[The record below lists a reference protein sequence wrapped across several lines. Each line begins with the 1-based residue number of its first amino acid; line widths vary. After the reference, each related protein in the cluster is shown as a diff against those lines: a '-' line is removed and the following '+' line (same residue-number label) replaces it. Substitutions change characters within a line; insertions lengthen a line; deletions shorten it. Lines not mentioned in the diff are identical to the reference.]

1 MITLPLPY
9 PIVNRF
15 SQNTC
20 EDSVK
25 NKRDRLFFALLFVP
39 QASQSSYDRRAELE
53 VLLAIPSAQDACGM
67 EIRME
72 ENEGKEKKQKKKMQP
87 KRWLA
92 GFLGIFLAGLAGCM
106 ALVIWVDP
114 FFQYHKPL
122 AWFPYLV
129 DNQVNQNPGLA
140 KHMDYD
146 GILIGSS
153 MTASFNTDW
162 FEELMG
168 MKTQKLSYN
177 GSYPKDLS
185 NIMQLVFDA
194 KGDQVKAVY
203 MAVDQSTFSADPE
216 ETKFPVTDYLYD
228 DNVFNDVPYLL
239 NKDVLLDYILRPL
252 ADRKDASDWAE
263 LYKPW
268 WTDEYYNKANVL
280 MYYEAAE
287 EKQEEEALAADYFK
301 DAVEE
306 NLQKNILPYIEAH
319 PETEFYIFYPPY
331 SILFWNDVTREKELE
346 AVIGRL
352 EYMTERL
359 LNYENVHVFNFL
371 GKEDIICNLNNYAD
385 YMHYHKNVCRY
396 ITECFATGENELH
409 PENYG
414 QAFDEIRT
422 LAMSYDYP
430 AIWDDWYDTTPRYG
444 EE

>member
-1 MITLPLPY
+1 
-9 PIVNRF
+9 
-15 SQNTC
+15 
-20 EDSVK
+20 
-25 NKRDRLFFALLFVP
+25 
-39 QASQSSYDRRAELE
+39 
-53 VLLAIPSAQDACGM
+53 
-67 EIRME
+67 ME

-92 GFLGIFLAGLAGCM
+92 GFLGIFLAGLAGCI

-239 NKDVLLDYILRPL
+239 NKDVLLNYILRPL

-346 AVIGRL
+346 EVIGRL

-385 YMHYHKNVCRY
+385 YMHYHKNVYRY
-396 ITECFATGENELH
+396 ITECFTTGENELH

-422 LAMSYDYP
+422 LAMSYNYP
-430 AIWDDWYDTTPRYG
+430 AIWDDWYDMTPRYG

>member
-1 MITLPLPY
+1 
-9 PIVNRF
+9 
-15 SQNTC
+15 
-20 EDSVK
+20 
-25 NKRDRLFFALLFVP
+25 
-39 QASQSSYDRRAELE
+39 
-53 VLLAIPSAQDACGM
+53 
-67 EIRME
+67 ME
-72 ENEGKEKKQKKKMQP
+72 ENEGKKKKQKKKMQP

-140 KHMDYD
+140 KHMEYD

>member
-1 MITLPLPY
+1 MG
-9 PIVNRF
+9 
-15 SQNTC
+15 S
-20 EDSVK
+20 SVK
-25 NKRDRLFFALLFVP
+25 NKRDRLFFTLLFVP
-39 QASQSSYDRRAELE
+39 QAPQSSYDRRAELE

-67 EIRME
+67 EIGME
-72 ENEGKEKKQKKKMQP
+72 ENEGKEKKQKKMQP
-87 KRWLA
+87 KRWLG

-422 LAMSYDYP
+422 LAMSYNYP
-430 AIWDDWYDTTPRYG
+430 AIWDDWYDMTPRYG

>member
-1 MITLPLPY
+1 M
-9 PIVNRF
+9 
-15 SQNTC
+15 
-20 EDSVK
+20 
-25 NKRDRLFFALLFVP
+25 P
-39 QASQSSYDRRAELE
+39 QASQSSYDRRAELK

-72 ENEGKEKKQKKKMQP
+72 ENEGKEKKQKKKMQA

-422 LAMSYDYP
+422 LAMSYNYP
-430 AIWDDWYDTTPRYG
+430 AIWDDWYDRTPRYG

>member
-1 MITLPLPY
+1 
-9 PIVNRF
+9 
-15 SQNTC
+15 
-20 EDSVK
+20 
-25 NKRDRLFFALLFVP
+25 
-39 QASQSSYDRRAELE
+39 
-53 VLLAIPSAQDACGM
+53 
-67 EIRME
+67 ME

-92 GFLGIFLAGLAGCM
+92 GLLGIFLAGLAGCM

-153 MTASFNTDW
+153 MTASFNTNW

-430 AIWDDWYDTTPRYG
+430 AIWDDWYDTTPRDG

>member
-1 MITLPLPY
+1 
-9 PIVNRF
+9 
-15 SQNTC
+15 
-20 EDSVK
+20 
-25 NKRDRLFFALLFVP
+25 
-39 QASQSSYDRRAELE
+39 
-53 VLLAIPSAQDACGM
+53 
-67 EIRME
+67 ME
-72 ENEGKEKKQKKKMQP
+72 ENEGKEKKQKKKMQA

-422 LAMSYDYP
+422 LAMSYNYP
-430 AIWDDWYDTTPRYG
+430 AIWDDWYDRTPRYG

>member
-1 MITLPLPY
+1 M
-9 PIVNRF
+9 
-15 SQNTC
+15 
-20 EDSVK
+20 K
-25 NKRDRLFFALLFVP
+25 NKRDRLFFTLLFVP
-39 QASQSSYDRRAELE
+39 QAPQSSYDRRAELE

-67 EIRME
+67 EIGME
-72 ENEGKEKKQKKKMQP
+72 ENEGKEKKQKKMQP

-194 KGDQVKAVY
+194 KGDQVAAVY

-422 LAMSYDYP
+422 LAMSYNYP
-430 AIWDDWYDTTPRYG
+430 AIWDDWYDMTPRYG

>member
-1 MITLPLPY
+1 
-9 PIVNRF
+9 
-15 SQNTC
+15 
-20 EDSVK
+20 
-25 NKRDRLFFALLFVP
+25 
-39 QASQSSYDRRAELE
+39 
-53 VLLAIPSAQDACGM
+53 
-67 EIRME
+67 ME
-72 ENEGKEKKQKKKMQP
+72 ENEGKEKKQKKMQP

-280 MYYEAAE
+280 MYYEPAE
-287 EKQEEEALAADYFK
+287 ERPEEEALAADYFK

-430 AIWDDWYDTTPRYG
+430 AIWDDWYDMTPRYG

>member
-1 MITLPLPY
+1 
-9 PIVNRF
+9 
-15 SQNTC
+15 
-20 EDSVK
+20 
-25 NKRDRLFFALLFVP
+25 
-39 QASQSSYDRRAELE
+39 
-53 VLLAIPSAQDACGM
+53 
-67 EIRME
+67 ME

-280 MYYEAAE
+280 MYYEAVE

-359 LNYENVHVFNFL
+359 LNYENVHVFNIL

-422 LAMSYDYP
+422 LAMSYNYP
-430 AIWDDWYDTTPRYG
+430 AIWDDWYDRTPRYG

>member
-1 MITLPLPY
+1 
-9 PIVNRF
+9 
-15 SQNTC
+15 
-20 EDSVK
+20 
-25 NKRDRLFFALLFVP
+25 
-39 QASQSSYDRRAELE
+39 
-53 VLLAIPSAQDACGM
+53 
-67 EIRME
+67 ME
-72 ENEGKEKKQKKKMQP
+72 ENEGKEKKQKKMQP
-87 KRWLA
+87 KRWLG

-122 AWFPYLV
+122 VWFPYLV

-346 AVIGRL
+346 TVIGRL

-422 LAMSYDYP
+422 LAMSYNYP

>member
-1 MITLPLPY
+1 
-9 PIVNRF
+9 
-15 SQNTC
+15 
-20 EDSVK
+20 
-25 NKRDRLFFALLFVP
+25 
-39 QASQSSYDRRAELE
+39 
-53 VLLAIPSAQDACGM
+53 
-67 EIRME
+67 ME
-72 ENEGKEKKQKKKMQP
+72 ENEGKEKKQKKMQP
-87 KRWLA
+87 KRWLP

-168 MKTQKLSYN
+168 IKTQKLSYN

-422 LAMSYDYP
+422 LAMSYNYP
-430 AIWDDWYDTTPRYG
+430 AIWDDWYDMTPRYG

>member
-1 MITLPLPY
+1 
-9 PIVNRF
+9 
-15 SQNTC
+15 
-20 EDSVK
+20 
-25 NKRDRLFFALLFVP
+25 VP

-67 EIRME
+67 EIGME
-72 ENEGKEKKQKKKMQP
+72 ENEGKEKKQKKMQP
-87 KRWLA
+87 KRWLG

-422 LAMSYDYP
+422 LAMSYNYP
-430 AIWDDWYDTTPRYG
+430 AIWDDWYDMTPRYG

>member
-1 MITLPLPY
+1 M
-9 PIVNRF
+9 
-15 SQNTC
+15 
-20 EDSVK
+20 
-25 NKRDRLFFALLFVP
+25 P
-39 QASQSSYDRRAELE
+39 QASQSSYDCRAELE

-72 ENEGKEKKQKKKMQP
+72 ENEGKEKKQKKMQP

>member
-1 MITLPLPY
+1 
-9 PIVNRF
+9 
-15 SQNTC
+15 
-20 EDSVK
+20 
-25 NKRDRLFFALLFVP
+25 
-39 QASQSSYDRRAELE
+39 
-53 VLLAIPSAQDACGM
+53 
-67 EIRME
+67 ME

-87 KRWLA
+87 KRWLG

-122 AWFPYLV
+122 TWFPYLV

-331 SILFWNDVTREKELE
+331 SILFWNDVTWEKELE

-409 PENYG
+409 PESYG

-422 LAMSYDYP
+422 LAMSYNYP

>member
-1 MITLPLPY
+1 
-9 PIVNRF
+9 
-15 SQNTC
+15 
-20 EDSVK
+20 
-25 NKRDRLFFALLFVP
+25 
-39 QASQSSYDRRAELE
+39 
-53 VLLAIPSAQDACGM
+53 
-67 EIRME
+67 ME

-92 GFLGIFLAGLAGCM
+92 GLLGIFLAGLAGCM

-153 MTASFNTDW
+153 MTASFNTNW

>member
-1 MITLPLPY
+1 
-9 PIVNRF
+9 
-15 SQNTC
+15 
-20 EDSVK
+20 
-25 NKRDRLFFALLFVP
+25 
-39 QASQSSYDRRAELE
+39 
-53 VLLAIPSAQDACGM
+53 
-67 EIRME
+67 ME

-92 GFLGIFLAGLAGCM
+92 GLLGIFLAGLAGCM

-422 LAMSYDYP
+422 LAMSYNYP
-430 AIWDDWYDTTPRYG
+430 AIWDDWYDRTPRYG

>member
-1 MITLPLPY
+1 
-9 PIVNRF
+9 
-15 SQNTC
+15 
-20 EDSVK
+20 
-25 NKRDRLFFALLFVP
+25 
-39 QASQSSYDRRAELE
+39 
-53 VLLAIPSAQDACGM
+53 
-67 EIRME
+67 ME
-72 ENEGKEKKQKKKMQP
+72 ENEGKEKKQKKMQP
-87 KRWLA
+87 KRWFA

>member
-1 MITLPLPY
+1 
-9 PIVNRF
+9 
-15 SQNTC
+15 
-20 EDSVK
+20 
-25 NKRDRLFFALLFVP
+25 
-39 QASQSSYDRRAELE
+39 
-53 VLLAIPSAQDACGM
+53 
-67 EIRME
+67 ME
-72 ENEGKEKKQKKKMQP
+72 ENEGKKKKQKKEMQP

-92 GFLGIFLAGLAGCM
+92 GFLGIFLAGLTGCM

-371 GKEDIICNLNNYAD
+371 GEEEIICNLNNYAD

-422 LAMSYDYP
+422 LAMSYNYP

>member
-1 MITLPLPY
+1 M
-9 PIVNRF
+9 
-15 SQNTC
+15 
-20 EDSVK
+20 
-25 NKRDRLFFALLFVP
+25 P
-39 QASQSSYDRRAELE
+39 QASQSSDDRRAELE
-53 VLLAIPSAQDACGM
+53 VLLAISSAQDACGM

-72 ENEGKEKKQKKKMQP
+72 ENEGKEKKQKKMQP

>member
-1 MITLPLPY
+1 
-9 PIVNRF
+9 
-15 SQNTC
+15 
-20 EDSVK
+20 
-25 NKRDRLFFALLFVP
+25 
-39 QASQSSYDRRAELE
+39 
-53 VLLAIPSAQDACGM
+53 
-67 EIRME
+67 ME
-72 ENEGKEKKQKKKMQP
+72 ENEGKEKKQKKMQP

-92 GFLGIFLAGLAGCM
+92 GFLGIFLAGVAGCM

-228 DNVFNDVPYLL
+228 DTVFNDVPYLL

-422 LAMSYDYP
+422 LAMSYNYP
-430 AIWDDWYDTTPRYG
+430 AIWDDWYDMTLRYG

>member
-1 MITLPLPY
+1 
-9 PIVNRF
+9 
-15 SQNTC
+15 
-20 EDSVK
+20 
-25 NKRDRLFFALLFVP
+25 
-39 QASQSSYDRRAELE
+39 
-53 VLLAIPSAQDACGM
+53 
-67 EIRME
+67 ME
-72 ENEGKEKKQKKKMQP
+72 ENEGKEKKQKKKIQP

-203 MAVDQSTFSADPE
+203 RAVDQSTFSADPE

>member
-1 MITLPLPY
+1 
-9 PIVNRF
+9 
-15 SQNTC
+15 
-20 EDSVK
+20 
-25 NKRDRLFFALLFVP
+25 
-39 QASQSSYDRRAELE
+39 
-53 VLLAIPSAQDACGM
+53 
-67 EIRME
+67 ME
-72 ENEGKEKKQKKKMQP
+72 ENEGKEKKQKKMQP

-263 LYKPW
+263 LCKPW

-422 LAMSYDYP
+422 LAMSYNYP
-430 AIWDDWYDTTPRYG
+430 AIWDDWYDMTPRYG

>member
-1 MITLPLPY
+1 
-9 PIVNRF
+9 
-15 SQNTC
+15 
-20 EDSVK
+20 
-25 NKRDRLFFALLFVP
+25 
-39 QASQSSYDRRAELE
+39 
-53 VLLAIPSAQDACGM
+53 
-67 EIRME
+67 ME
-72 ENEGKEKKQKKKMQP
+72 ENEGKKKKQKKKMQP

-92 GFLGIFLAGLAGCM
+92 GFAGIFLAGLTGCM

-140 KHMDYD
+140 KHMDYN

-306 NLQKNILPYIEAH
+306 NLQKNILPYIGAH

-371 GKEDIICNLNNYAD
+371 GKEEIICNLNNYAD

-409 PENYG
+409 PESYG

-422 LAMSYDYP
+422 LAMSYNYP

>member
-1 MITLPLPY
+1 
-9 PIVNRF
+9 
-15 SQNTC
+15 
-20 EDSVK
+20 
-25 NKRDRLFFALLFVP
+25 
-39 QASQSSYDRRAELE
+39 
-53 VLLAIPSAQDACGM
+53 
-67 EIRME
+67 ME
-72 ENEGKEKKQKKKMQP
+72 ENEGKEKKQKKMQP

-168 MKTQKLSYN
+168 MRTQKLSYN

-203 MAVDQSTFSADPE
+203 MAVDQSTFSADTE

-422 LAMSYDYP
+422 LAMSYNYP
-430 AIWDDWYDTTPRYG
+430 AIWDDWYDMTLRYG

>member
-1 MITLPLPY
+1 
-9 PIVNRF
+9 
-15 SQNTC
+15 
-20 EDSVK
+20 
-25 NKRDRLFFALLFVP
+25 
-39 QASQSSYDRRAELE
+39 
-53 VLLAIPSAQDACGM
+53 
-67 EIRME
+67 ME
-72 ENEGKEKKQKKKMQP
+72 ENEGKEKKQKKKMQA

-122 AWFPYLV
+122 TWFPYLV

-422 LAMSYDYP
+422 LAMSYNYP

>member
-1 MITLPLPY
+1 M
-9 PIVNRF
+9 
-15 SQNTC
+15 
-20 EDSVK
+20 
-25 NKRDRLFFALLFVP
+25 P

-72 ENEGKEKKQKKKMQP
+72 ENEGKEKKQKKMQP

-122 AWFPYLV
+122 TWFPYLV

-319 PETEFYIFYPPY
+319 SETEFYIFYPPY

>member
-1 MITLPLPY
+1 
-9 PIVNRF
+9 
-15 SQNTC
+15 
-20 EDSVK
+20 
-25 NKRDRLFFALLFVP
+25 
-39 QASQSSYDRRAELE
+39 
-53 VLLAIPSAQDACGM
+53 
-67 EIRME
+67 ME

-92 GFLGIFLAGLAGCM
+92 GFLGIFLAGLAGCI

-422 LAMSYDYP
+422 LTMSYNYP

>member
-1 MITLPLPY
+1 
-9 PIVNRF
+9 
-15 SQNTC
+15 
-20 EDSVK
+20 
-25 NKRDRLFFALLFVP
+25 
-39 QASQSSYDRRAELE
+39 
-53 VLLAIPSAQDACGM
+53 
-67 EIRME
+67 ME

-92 GFLGIFLAGLAGCM
+92 GLLGIFLAGLAGCM

-422 LAMSYDYP
+422 LAMSYNYP
-430 AIWDDWYDTTPRYG
+430 AIWDDWYDMTPRYG

>member
-1 MITLPLPY
+1 MI
-9 PIVNRF
+9 
-15 SQNTC
+15 
-20 EDSVK
+20 SVK
-25 NKRDRLFFALLFVP
+25 NKRDRLFFTLLFVP

-67 EIRME
+67 EIGME
-72 ENEGKEKKQKKKMQP
+72 ENEGKEKKQKKMQP

-146 GILIGSS
+146 SILIGSS

-422 LAMSYDYP
+422 LAMSYNYP
-430 AIWDDWYDTTPRYG
+430 AIWDDWYDMTPRYG

>member
-1 MITLPLPY
+1 
-9 PIVNRF
+9 
-15 SQNTC
+15 
-20 EDSVK
+20 
-25 NKRDRLFFALLFVP
+25 
-39 QASQSSYDRRAELE
+39 
-53 VLLAIPSAQDACGM
+53 
-67 EIRME
+67 ME
-72 ENEGKEKKQKKKMQP
+72 ENEGKEKKQKKMQP
-87 KRWLA
+87 KRWLG

-122 AWFPYLV
+122 TWFPYLV

-422 LAMSYDYP
+422 LAMSYNYP
-430 AIWDDWYDTTPRYG
+430 AIWDDWYDMTPRYG

>member
-1 MITLPLPY
+1 
-9 PIVNRF
+9 
-15 SQNTC
+15 
-20 EDSVK
+20 
-25 NKRDRLFFALLFVP
+25 
-39 QASQSSYDRRAELE
+39 
-53 VLLAIPSAQDACGM
+53 
-67 EIRME
+67 ME

-92 GFLGIFLAGLAGCM
+92 GFLGIFLAGLAGCI

-331 SILFWNDVTREKELE
+331 SILLWNDVTREKELE

-422 LAMSYDYP
+422 LAMSYNYP

>member
-1 MITLPLPY
+1 
-9 PIVNRF
+9 
-15 SQNTC
+15 
-20 EDSVK
+20 
-25 NKRDRLFFALLFVP
+25 
-39 QASQSSYDRRAELE
+39 
-53 VLLAIPSAQDACGM
+53 
-67 EIRME
+67 ME

-122 AWFPYLV
+122 VWFPYLV

-177 GSYPKDLS
+177 GSYPKGLS
-185 NIMQLVFDA
+185 NIMQLVVDA

-422 LAMSYDYP
+422 LAMSYNYP
-430 AIWDDWYDTTPRYG
+430 AIWDDWYDMTPRYG

>member
-1 MITLPLPY
+1 
-9 PIVNRF
+9 
-15 SQNTC
+15 
-20 EDSVK
+20 
-25 NKRDRLFFALLFVP
+25 
-39 QASQSSYDRRAELE
+39 
-53 VLLAIPSAQDACGM
+53 
-67 EIRME
+67 ME
-72 ENEGKEKKQKKKMQP
+72 ENEGKEKKQKKMQP

-280 MYYEAAE
+280 MYYEAVE

-359 LNYENVHVFNFL
+359 LNYENVHVFNIL

>member
-1 MITLPLPY
+1 
-9 PIVNRF
+9 
-15 SQNTC
+15 
-20 EDSVK
+20 
-25 NKRDRLFFALLFVP
+25 
-39 QASQSSYDRRAELE
+39 
-53 VLLAIPSAQDACGM
+53 
-67 EIRME
+67 ME
-72 ENEGKEKKQKKKMQP
+72 ENEGKKKKQKKKMQP

-92 GFLGIFLAGLAGCM
+92 GFAGIFLAGLTGCM

-203 MAVDQSTFSADPE
+203 MAVDQSTFSADTE

-306 NLQKNILPYIEAH
+306 NLQKNILPYIEDH

-422 LAMSYDYP
+422 LAMSYNYP

>member
-1 MITLPLPY
+1 M
-9 PIVNRF
+9 
-15 SQNTC
+15 
-20 EDSVK
+20 K
-25 NKRDRLFFALLFVP
+25 NKRDRLFFTLLFVP

-67 EIRME
+67 EIGME
-72 ENEGKEKKQKKKMQP
+72 ENEGKEKKQKKMQP

-129 DNQVNQNPGLA
+129 DNEVNQNPGLA

-146 GILIGSS
+146 SILIGSS

-422 LAMSYDYP
+422 LAMSYNYP
-430 AIWDDWYDTTPRYG
+430 AIWDDWYDMTPRYG

>member
-1 MITLPLPY
+1 
-9 PIVNRF
+9 
-15 SQNTC
+15 
-20 EDSVK
+20 
-25 NKRDRLFFALLFVP
+25 
-39 QASQSSYDRRAELE
+39 
-53 VLLAIPSAQDACGM
+53 
-67 EIRME
+67 ME
-72 ENEGKEKKQKKKMQP
+72 ENEGKKKKQKKKMQP

-92 GFLGIFLAGLAGCM
+92 GFAGIFLAGLTGCM

-194 KGDQVKAVY
+194 KGDQVKTVY

-371 GKEDIICNLNNYAD
+371 GKEEIICNLNNYAD

-422 LAMSYDYP
+422 LAMSYNYP